1 MKAFPRYFT
10 KMNVFFSPLV
20 HRENLEMLKNVLLNI
35 ERLLVLRDTKDEA
48 IDDWRKTVT
57 RSS

>member
-1 MKAFPRYFT
+1 MS
-10 KMNVFFSPLV
+10 FFSPLV